1 MSLMGVVMLVGI
13 AVSNSILIVEF
24 TRHLRQDG
32 MAVRE
37 AVALACRVRLA
48 PGADDVAGDDHRTDA
63 DGVEAGAGSE
73 SYAPLARAIIGGL
86 TSRDPDGI
94 PGAGGLL
101 PVYRDRGP
109 GFGALAGRRLTD
121 EGTSSICRCSQ
132 APHFGQQETIHL
144 TLQEAEKAALQNN
157 PQVSSARYLAEAS
170 KEVPKE
176 YQAAYQ
182 PTVFGSV
189 TGAGA
194 SDGSRIAAGAL
205 NNPIIYNRFA
215 SGIGVSQLITDFG
228 RTGNLVDSARYR
240 SKAQE
245 ETSRATRAQVLVGVD
260 RAYFAVLRAQSLLNV
275 AQQTVA
281 ARQLVADQIGALAK
295 NALKSAIWMSASPM

>member
-1 MSLMGVVMLVGI
+1 MK
-13 AVSNSILIVEF
+13 
-24 TRHLRQDG
+24 
-32 MAVRE
+32 
-37 AVALACRVRLA
+37 ALPA
-48 PGADDVAGDDHRTDA
+48 
-63 DGVEAGAGSE
+63 
-73 SYAPLARAIIGGL
+73 
-86 TSRDPDGI
+86 
-94 PGAGGLL
+94 LL
-101 PVYRDRGP
+101 L
-109 GFGALAGRRLTD
+109 FASA
-121 EGTSSICRCSQ
+121 
-132 APHFGQQETIHL
+132 AFGQQETIHL

-228 RTGNLVDSARYR
+228 RTSNLVDSARYR

-245 ETSRATRAQVLVGVD
+245 ETSRATRSQVLVGVD

-295 NALKSAIWMSASPM
+295 NALKSNLDVSFASAPIWSATNCLAATVCCATSKSRFLAATAAHPLRRIAAGGGQRPRQAGHPAPRRTG